1 MGLTR
6 KRTLSLVAFVALVV
20 ASLRP
25 VPWVE
30 RVAGWA
36 LVPARVLAELGLP
49 VSWLRAGEVRAAEKE
64 LSGGLAEGRARC
76 AEVVRLDR
84 ASARPRSEEL
94 RAGRTLMQAE
104 VVGRPDRRKDRVVLE
119 LAPEA
124 ELREG
129 LPVVRG
135 DHYVGRVESVPE
147 VPLGAPRRAVV
158 ALVTGSAFRI
168 GARVLEPGP
177 AGGPAGA
184 ATGDT
189 RGAATGDARGDVGL
203 VVGGLA
209 PRVPGENAL
218 LLAAH
223 KPSRRRVGSGRV
235 VVHDRDA
242 LIEEDLARLADGYAL
257 GELEEARIAG
267 SRVVVVRPGLDYR
280 DGLTQLVVLGPGAV
294 ERDVALE
301 HDPFDERD
309 WLWADVAFPGGPS
322 FWREGRK
329 LGIGRARGVEDGAAV
344 IFGARLVG
352 RVLRAHLASA
362 DVALLGD
369 RGLVLSGLARVE
381 GRADP
386 LPLGRLTVL
395 GRTRDG
401 TIRLA
406 WDALVPFEGPH
417 PARAEVFTGSGLAGV
432 PRGLFVGSVVLP
444 VGPGPHVL
452 ELADVPALGDLGRVQ
467 VRRARRVPGGGA

>member
-1 MGLTR
+1 VGLTR
-6 KRTLSLVAFVALVV
+6 KRTLSLVAFVALAVL
-20 ASLRP
+20 SLRP
-25 VPWVE
+25 VPGVE
-30 RVAGWA
+30 RAVGWA

-64 LSGGLAEGRARC
+64 LSAGLAEGRARC
-76 AEVVRLDR
+76 AEIVRLDR
-84 ASARPRSEEL
+84 ASARPQTAEL
-94 RAGRTLMQAE
+94 CAGRTLMQAE
-104 VVGRPDRRKDRVVLE
+104 VVGRPVGRRDQVVLE
-119 LAPEA
+119 LAEEA

-135 DHYVGRVESVPE
+135 DHYVGRVESVPD
-147 VPLGAPRRAVV
+147 VPLGAPRRAIVS
-158 ALVTGSAFRI
+158 LVTGSSFRI
-168 GARVLEPGP
+168 GARVVAE
-177 AGGPAGA
+177 GA
-184 ATGDT
+184 D
-189 RGAATGDARGDVGL
+189 DVGL

-209 PRVPGENAL
+209 PRVPGRNTL

-223 KPSRRRVGSGRV
+223 KPSNQRVASGRV

-257 GELEEARIAG
+257 GELEEARIGG
-267 SRVVVVRPGLDYR
+267 SRVVVVRPGPDYR
-280 DGLTQLVVLGPGAV
+280 DGLTQLVVLGPVDGGGSG
-294 ERDVALE
+294 ERTREIALD
-301 HDPFDERD
+301 HDPFDERA

-329 LGIGRARGVEDGAAV
+329 LGIGRARGVREGAAV

-352 RVLRAHLASA
+352 RVLRAHVASA

-381 GRADP
+381 GRAEP

-395 GRTRDG
+395 GRTEEG
-401 TIRLA
+401 TIRLG
-406 WDALVPFEGPH
+406 WDALVPFEGPL
-417 PARAEVFTGSGLAGV
+417 PARAEVFTGSGLAGL
-432 PRGLFVGSVVLP
+432 PRGLYVGSVVLP

-467 VRRARRVPGGGA
+467 VRRARPVHGGGA